1 MPEGDSLR
9 SIRYALAGFV
19 LTVLAATGCADDSAR
34 ETIESE
40 RRVASLVVG
49 SAAAEWG
56 LLTIPRRG
64 GTADLRPIVRP
75 DSIVWNGATEL
86 PVAAGAWALGEASV
100 ILLTEDG
107 TVIRYDLPTDEATE
121 VAELSDQA
129 RVSGVTTSSVVFVD
143 SAGRYVFE
151 VGGDGSHGYAL
162 SEPAVWA
169 GPIDGGIAVLTG
181 GDASRLRLLQRID
194 TAAVVEIPD
203 AGRPPALVTAWGRRV
218 VVTAPSGRMVRIY
231 ATENEGRLVAEVDVR
246 GTVRALGASP
256 SSHEIY
262 VALES
267 PSTIERLSRFS
278 LETQSLASLPAAADQ
293 MRPGLFGGS
302 LFVQTSGGLARIGIG
317 APEVTDLVGEWRS
330 DLPLGLP
337 GDLSIVLVDDEAR
350 LVSVAD
356 TGGVLLAGGAPH
368 WWIAVRFNPA
378 ADRDGPL
385 RQALDDLG
393 RATGAPGS
401 DDDRPSDAAARDEV
415 EIPDVDRDEP
425 AAADA
430 GPAGYYAI
438 VTSARQR
445 AGVVSLLESLS
456 EAGYATRIQAYPD
469 EAGETWHR
477 GLVGPFPSRARA
489 EAAARQLL
497 RERDLQAWVTE
508 IGATE

>member
-1 MPEGDSLR
+1 LR
-9 SIRYALAGFV
+9 SIKHAEVGLV
-19 LTVLAATGCADDSAR
+19 VTLLAAAACSDDSTR
-34 ETIESE
+34 ETIDSE

-56 LLTIPRRG
+56 LLTIPRNG
-64 GTADLRPIVRP
+64 GTADLRPVVDP
-75 DSIVWNGATEL
+75 DSIVWNGSTEL
-86 PVAAGAWALGEASV
+86 PVLAGAWPLGDASV

-107 TVIRYDLPTDEATE
+107 TLVRYDLPSDQATE
-121 VAELSDQA
+121 LAELSDDA
-129 RVSGVTTSSVVFVD
+129 RASSASSSSIVFVD
-143 SAGRYVFE
+143 SAGRFAFE
-151 VGGDGSHGYAL
+151 AGSDHAHGYPL
-162 SEPAVWA
+162 QEPAVWA
-169 GPIDGGIAVLTG
+169 GPIEGGIAVLTG
-181 GDASRLRLLQRID
+181 GDAPRLRLVPRAD
-194 TAAVVEIPD
+194 PAAAIEIPD

-218 VVTAPSGRMVRIY
+218 VVTGPSGRTVRIY
-231 ATENEGRLVAEVDVR
+231 ATEEEARLVGEVEVDGVV
-246 GTVRALGASP
+246 GALETSP

-267 PSTIERLSRFS
+267 PSKVERLSRFS
-278 LETQSLASLPAAADQ
+278 LETQSLASLPAAADR

-302 LFVQTSGGLARIGIG
+302 LLMRTPAGLARIRIG
-317 APEVTDLVGEWRS
+317 EEGVTRLVGEWRS

-337 GDLSIVLVDDEAR
+337 GDLSIALVDDEAR

-356 TGGVLLAGGAPH
+356 TVGAVLAGGAPR

-378 ADRDGPL
+378 RDPDGLL
-385 RQALDDLG
+385 REALDDLG
-393 RATGAPGS
+393 ATAGAPGTGEGGAANEPDP
-401 DDDRPSDAAARDEV
+401 DDV
-415 EIPDVDRDEP
+415 EIPDIEADGP
-425 AAADA
+425 AAADE

-445 AGVVSLLESLS
+445 AGVVSLLDSLS
-456 EAGYATRIQAYPD
+456 EAGYPTRIQSYPD

-489 EAAARQLL
+489 ETAARQLL

>member
-1 MPEGDSLR
+1 MVALLALTACGGDSPDEV
-9 SIRYALAGFV
+9 I
-19 LTVLAATGCADDSAR
+19 D
-34 ETIESE
+34 SE

-64 GTADLRPIVRP
+64 GTADLRPIVHP

-86 PVAAGAWALGEASV
+86 PVVGGAWSLGDASV
-100 ILLTEDG
+100 ILLAEDG
-107 TVIRYDLPTDEATE
+107 TLIRYDLPADEATE
-121 VAELSDQA
+121 LADLSDEA
-129 RVSGVTTSSVVFVD
+129 RVAGSSSSSVVFVD
-143 SAGRYVFE
+143 SAGRFVFE
-151 VGGDGSHGYAL
+151 AGGEHAQGYSL
-162 SEPAVWA
+162 PEPAVWA

-181 GDASRLRLLQRID
+181 GDAPRLRLMQRAD
-194 TAAVVEIPD
+194 TAATVEISD

-218 VVTAPSGRMVRIY
+218 VVTGPAGRTVRIY
-231 ATENEGRLVAEVDVR
+231 ATEDEGRLVGEAEVD

-262 VALES
+262 VALEA
-267 PSTIERLSRFS
+267 PPTIERLSRFS
-278 LETQSLASLPAAADQ
+278 LETQTLGTLPAAADR

-302 LFVQTSGGLARIGIG
+302 LFVRTPEGLARIRIG
-317 APEVTDLVGEWRS
+317 QDDAAAFVGDWRS

-337 GDLSIVLVDDEAR
+337 GDLSIALVDDEAR

-356 TGGVLLAGGAPH
+356 TGGVALAGGAPR
-368 WWIAVRFNPA
+368 WWVGVRFNPA
-378 ADRDGPL
+378 ADREGAL
-385 RQALDDLG
+385 REALDDLG
-393 RATGAPGS
+393 ATAGAPDPGGDGASGES
-401 DDDRPSDAAARDEV
+401 DEAEAEM
-415 EIPDVDRDEP
+415 PDIDRDEP
-425 AAADA
+425 AAADE
-430 GPAGYYAI
+430 GPPGYYAI

-445 AGVVSLLESLS
+445 AGVVSLLETLS
-456 EAGYATRIQAYPD
+456 EAGFPTRIQSYPD

-497 RERDLQAWVTE
+497 RERELQAWVTE

>member
-1 MPEGDSLR
+1 MTLVVA
-9 SIRYALAGFV
+9 ALA
-19 LTVLAATGCADDSAR
+19 LTACGDESPDEVID
-34 ETIESE
+34 SE

-64 GTADLRPIVRP
+64 GTADVRPVVDP
-75 DSIVWNGATEL
+75 DSIVWNGATEI
-86 PVAAGAWALGEASV
+86 PVVQGAWSLGDGSV
-100 ILLTEDG
+100 ILLAEDG
-107 TVIRYDLPTDEATE
+107 TLVRYEIPADEVTE
-121 VAELSDQA
+121 LAELSGEA
-129 RVSGVTTSSVVFVD
+129 HVSGISSSSVVFVD
-143 SAGRYVFE
+143 SAGRFVFE
-151 VGGDGSHGYAL
+151 AGGEHAQGYSL
-162 SEPAVWA
+162 PEPAVWA
-169 GPIDGGIAVLTG
+169 GPIDGGVAVLIG
-181 GDASRLRLLQRID
+181 GDASRLRLVQRAD
-194 TAAVVEIPD
+194 TAATVEIPD

-218 VVTAPSGRMVRIY
+218 VVTGPSGRSVRIY
-231 ATENEGRLVAEVDVR
+231 AIEDEGRLVGEAEVD

-262 VALES
+262 VALDA
-267 PSTIERLSRFS
+267 PPRVARLSRFS
-278 LETQSLASLPAAADQ
+278 LETQSLGSLPAAADR

-302 LFVQTSGGLARIGIG
+302 LFLRTPEGLARIRIG
-317 APEVTDLVGEWRS
+317 QDEAAEFVGEWRS

-337 GDLSIVLVDDEAR
+337 GDLSIALVDDEAR

-356 TGGVLLAGGAPH
+356 TGGVVLAGGAPR
-368 WWIAVRFNPA
+368 WWVAVRFNPA
-378 ADRDGPL
+378 ADRDGEL
-385 RQALDDLG
+385 REALDDLG
-393 RATGAPGS
+393 ATAGAPDPNEDGAAGE
-401 DDDRPSDAAARDEV
+401 PVGDAEM
-415 EIPDVDRDEP
+415 PDIDRDGP
-425 AAADA
+425 AAADE

-445 AGVVSLLESLS
+445 TGVVSLLETLS
-456 EAGYATRIQAYPD
+456 EAGYPTRIQSYPD